1 MPPFSGYR
9 WRMTFRAVRPDDLD
23 WITRPHEAGEPARHV
38 AELSDLAGFAHT
50 RANLWRYE
58 PGAKGRRHR
67 HPIQEETFVPI
78 SGTLT
83 MYLGEP
89 PERVEVPVGGVI
101 HVPPG
106 TPLQTVNHGDQDLLL
121 YVYGTP
127 PEDEHAEILDSA
139 V

>member
-1 MPPFSGYR
+1 MP
-9 WRMTFRAVRPDDLD
+9 FRSLTPQDFQ

-38 AELSDLAGFAHT
+38 AELSEVAGFAHV

-67 HPIQEETFVPI
+67 HPHQEETFVVLD
-78 SGTLT
+78 GTLT

-89 PERVEVPVGGVI
+89 PERVEVPRGGLIRVSAT
-101 HVPPG
+101 
-106 TPLQTVNHGDQDLLL
+106 TPLQTVNEGAGDLVL
-121 YVYGTP
+121 YVHGYP
-127 PEDEHAEILDSA
+127 PEHEHAEILEPA